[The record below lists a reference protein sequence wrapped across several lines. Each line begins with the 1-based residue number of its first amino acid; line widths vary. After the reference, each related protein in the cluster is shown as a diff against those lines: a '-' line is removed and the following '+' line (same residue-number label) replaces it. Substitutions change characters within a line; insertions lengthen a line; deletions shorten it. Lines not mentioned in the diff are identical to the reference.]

1 MIMISN
7 ILLDWIRVY
16 HLSPN
21 EKIRSYH
28 FKRELKRDT
37 QRYIFT
43 LQLYIEDKL
52 TAACYSRDVLLGSS
66 PRI

>member
-1 MIMISN
+1 MISN

-16 HLSPN
+16 HLRPN
-21 EKIRSYH
+21 ETVLSYH
-28 FKRELKRDT
+28 FNRELKRDT

-52 TAACYSRDVLLGSS
+52 TTARYTRDVLLGSS
-66 PRI
+66 PRK

>member
-1 MIMISN
+1 MISN

-16 HLSPN
+16 HLRSN
-21 EKIRSYH
+21 ERVLSYH

-43 LQLYIEDKL
+43 LQLYIEDNI
-52 TAACYSRDVLLGSS
+52 TTVCYTRDVLLGSS
-66 PRI
+66 PRK

>member
-1 MIMISN
+1 MISN

-21 EKIRSYH
+21 ENVLSYH

-43 LQLYIEDKL
+43 LQLYIEDKI
-52 TAACYSRDVLLGSS
+52 TTACYTRDVLLGSS
-66 PRI
+66 PRK

>member
-1 MIMISN
+1 MISN

-21 EKIRSYH
+21 ENVVSYY

-43 LQLYIEDKL
+43 LQLDIEDKI
-52 TAACYSRDVLLGSS
+52 THAFYSRDVLLGTS
-66 PRI
+66 PRN

>member
-1 MIMISN
+1 MISN

-16 HLSPN
+16 HLRPN
-21 EKIRSYH
+21 ENVLTYH

-43 LQLYIEDKL
+43 LQLYIEDK
-52 TAACYSRDVLLGSS
+52 TTTVCYTRDILLGSS
-66 PRI
+66 PRN